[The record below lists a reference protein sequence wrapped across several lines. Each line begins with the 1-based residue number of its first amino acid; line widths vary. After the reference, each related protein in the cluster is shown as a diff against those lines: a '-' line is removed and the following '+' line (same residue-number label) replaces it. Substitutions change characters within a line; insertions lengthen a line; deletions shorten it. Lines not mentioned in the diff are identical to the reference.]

1 MKITEKQIEKIAE
14 SIDVGFI
21 CHINPD
27 TGEIEE
33 TSDYGDDFNY
43 IDDVDEEEYEEF
55 LESEP
60 EWQKE
65 MRKEI
70 KEQTARIDSWERCII
85 IEKPD
90 SSKAFRFMEDFVEEI
105 IPESEQKMF
114 WKALQWKKP
123 FANFNDLIHDS
134 KYLDDWY
141 EFKKNKL
148 MEYVKEEL
156 IE

>member
-1 MKITEKQIEKIAE
+1 MKISEEQIEKIAE
-14 SIDVGFI
+14 SIDAGFI

-33 TSDYGDDFNY
+33 TRDYGDDFNY

-55 LESEP
+55 LDSEP

-65 MRKEI
+65 VRKEI

-90 SSKAFRFMEDFVEEI
+90 SNEGFRFMEDFVEEI
-105 IPESEQKMF
+105 IPEAEQKMY

-123 FANFNDLIHDS
+123 FANFNDLIHES
-134 KYLDDWY
+134 KYLDNWY
-141 EFKKNKL
+141 EFKKKKL
-148 MEYVKEEL
+148 MEYVREEL
-156 IE
+156 I

>member
-1 MKITEKQIEKIAE
+1 MKLTEDQIKQIAE
-14 SIDVGFI
+14 SIDADFT
-21 CHINPD
+21 CHVNPD

-33 TSDYGDDFNY
+33 TRDYGDDFNY
-43 IDDVDEEEYEEF
+43 IDDIDDEEENEEF

-70 KEQTARIDSWERCII
+70 KEQTERIDSWERRII

-90 SSKAFRFMEDFVEEI
+90 SSEAFRFMEDFVEEI
-105 IPESEQKMF
+105 IPEPKQKMY

-134 KYLDDWY
+134 EYLEDWY
-141 EFKKNKL
+141 EFKKKKL
-148 MEYVKEEL
+148 VEYVREKLE
-156 IE
+156 